1 MIVVFDKN
9 YSQLE
14 NESVL
19 KYKKSMDPKGRL
31 SSQMHFLVPLGITYS
46 DSLHCGNTLDQTHIL
61 ESSNLYTSRIIFIIY
76 SKNNGLK
83 HYF

>member
-31 SSQMHFLVPLGITYS
+31 SSEIHFLVPLGITYS
-46 DSLHCGNTLDQTHIL
+46 DAIHCGNTL
-61 ESSNLYTSRIIFIIY
+61 S
-76 SKNNGLK
+76 
-83 HYF
+83 

>member
-31 SSQMHFLVPLGITYS
+31 SSQIHFLVPLIRKILTKIK
-46 DSLHCGNTLDQTHIL
+46 DNHIHDKIL
-61 ESSNLYTSRIIFIIY
+61 
-76 SKNNGLK
+76 G
-83 HYF
+83 

>member
-19 KYKKSMDPKGRL
+19 KYKKSMDPKG
-31 SSQMHFLVPLGITYS
+31 FEPL
-46 DSLHCGNTLDQTHIL
+46 
-61 ESSNLYTSRIIFIIY
+61 TSAV
-76 SKNNGLK
+76 
-83 HYF
+83 

>member
-31 SSQMHFLVPLGITYS
+31 SSQIHFLVPLGITYS
-46 DSLHCGNTLDQTHIL
+46 DALHCGNTLS
-61 ESSNLYTSRIIFIIY
+61 ERYA
-76 SKNNGLK
+76 K
-83 HYF
+83 

>member
-19 KYKKSMDPKGRL
+19 KYKKSMDPKGCL
-31 SSQMHFLVPLGITYS
+31 SSEIHFLVPDCQETIT
-46 DSLHCGNTLDQTHIL
+46 LF
-61 ESSNLYTSRIIFIIY
+61 SSNQRFCSGDGTNLEGLDLVIIVMM
-76 SKNNGLK
+76 S
-83 HYF
+83 

>member
-31 SSQMHFLVPLGITYS
+31 SSEIHFLVPL
-46 DSLHCGNTLDQTHIL
+46 
-61 ESSNLYTSRIIFIIY
+61 R
-76 SKNNGLK
+76 KNKKKEVFRKKIGVN
-83 HYF
+83 